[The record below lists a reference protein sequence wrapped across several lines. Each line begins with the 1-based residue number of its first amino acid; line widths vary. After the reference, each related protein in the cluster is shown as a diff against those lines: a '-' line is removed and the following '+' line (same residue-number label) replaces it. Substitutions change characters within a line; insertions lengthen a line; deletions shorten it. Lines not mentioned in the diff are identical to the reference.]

1 MQKQLDYYIRHSCR
15 RFFNTGY
22 DVDDYKRLLGHKGFC
37 NQQFVSEFNAMAVK
51 EVQLLLHQAIIAPLH
66 SSGESPMNAIMWYLN
81 NKGVLIDS
89 NNNNFKSLYSALE
102 EILGPTTDTIT
113 EDITKQLCVHYR
125 IDSGCRCSQADN
137 EHAGA
142 LYQIQQILDLILKYR
157 EA

>member
-15 RFFNTGY
+15 KFFNIGY
-22 DVDDYKRLLGHKGFC
+22 DVDDYERLLGHKGFC
-37 NQQFVSEFNAMAVK
+37 NQQFVSEFNVMVVK

-66 SSGESPMNAIMWYLN
+66 SSGESPMNAIMCYRN

-89 NNNNFKSLYSALE
+89 NNINIKSLYSALE

-113 EDITKQLCVHYR
+113 EDITKQLCIHYR
-125 IDSGCRCSQADN
+125 IDSGCSQADN
-137 EHAGA
+137 EHVVA
-142 LYQIQQILDLILKYR
+142 LYQIQQVLDLVLKYR